1 MAQGI
6 GVGFADAFPF
16 AKMRETLSNGISR
29 MSDMV
34 QPINQRVSPAGVTAG
49 TGGTVS
55 YQADVSAVFDGMAI
69 QIINNTTVDGT
80 PLKET
85 VSDYAIR
92 KIGNQQRAVLRAQG
106 GFA

>member
-1 MAQGI
+1 MI
-6 GVGFADAFPF
+6 
-16 AKMRETLSNGISR
+16 
-29 MSDMV
+29 
-34 QPINQRVSPAGVTAG
+34 QPINQRVSPAGVAVG
-49 TGGTVS
+49 TGGAAS

-85 VSDYAIR
+85 VSDYTIR